1 MRRFVSFIAGIALF
15 TAALGFNGLRAADSP
30 RLLVTVVVDQMRA
43 DYLQVFARHWKNGVR
58 TLLDQGMVFEN
69 ARYPY
74 LVTVTCAG
82 HATIGTGALPHR
94 HGMINNTWW
103 QRKERAL
110 TGCSGDPATTDIT
123 YGRPIRL
130 GNSATNLMTPT
141 LADEL
146 RAQKPGARVVSVS
159 MKARSAIMLAGHA
172 AEAVVWFD
180 DPSGSWATSKAF
192 AAGPVPAVKDFV
204 EKNPYEKDLGRVWTL
219 SGPPESY
226 VNRDAGVGERP
237 PAGWNGLFPHPIVG
251 RGGVDGRG
259 LAEGR
264 AGAEGRG
271 TSEGRGG
278 IDAQFFALWQ
288 ATPLADAYLGRL
300 AESLVDN
307 FQLGQRDTTDFL
319 GISFSVLDDVGH
331 SFGPDSRE
339 IEDVLRQLD
348 ATLGA
353 LIAHLDAKV
362 GRGKYVLAFSA
373 DHGVAPMPVPP
384 RGGRVATEDV
394 RERIEDALRT
404 AWGPLPKG
412 TYVDAVNFTDVYFAD
427 GVFDKLRANATVMAS
442 VIKSVEEI
450 PGVLRVLRTDQLS
463 ESSRDPIVR
472 SAALSFVANRSGD
485 FMVVPKEYWFMSPR
499 AVIGTTHGSPYEYD
513 THVPVILL
521 GGAIKGGRSKANVTP
536 ADIAPTLGD
545 LAGVKLPMAEGHA
558 LLGADR

>member
-1 MRRFVSFIAGIALF
+1 MRRVTLLLIGAGLF
-15 TAALGFNGLRAADSP
+15 AATLGFNGVRAADSP
-30 RLLVTVVVDQMRA
+30 RLLVTVVVDQLRA
-43 DYLQVFARHWKNGVR
+43 DYLQQFNRHWRNGFR

-94 HGMINNTWW
+94 HGMVNNTWW

-110 TGCSGDPATTDIT
+110 TGCSADPATTEIT

-130 GNSATNLMTPT
+130 GNSAIHLLTPT

-159 MKARSAIMLAGHA
+159 MKARSAISLAGQA
-172 AEAVVWFD
+172 ADAVVWFD

-192 AAGPVPAVKDFV
+192 ASGPVEAVKDFV

-219 SGPPESY
+219 SGAPESY
-226 VNRDAGVGERP
+226 MNRDAGVGERP
-237 PAGWNGLFPHPIVG
+237 PAGWNGLFPHPIN
-251 RGGVDGRG
+251 
-259 LAEGR
+259 
-264 AGAEGRG
+264 
-271 TSEGRGG
+271 GRGG

-300 AESLVDN
+300 ASSLVDRYK
-307 FQLGQRDTTDFL
+307 LGQRDGTDFL
-319 GISFSVLDDVGH
+319 GVSFSVLDDVGH
-331 SFGPDSRE
+331 SFGPESRE
-339 IEDVLRQLD
+339 IEDILRQLD
-348 ATLGA
+348 VTLGT
-353 LIAHLDAKV
+353 LIADLDKKV
-362 GRGKYVLAFSA
+362 GRANYVLALSA
-373 DHGVAPMPVPP
+373 DHGVAPMPIPP

-404 AWGPLPKG
+404 AWGPLQKG
-412 TYVDAVNFTDVYFAD
+412 TYVEAVNFTDVYFAD
-427 GVFDKLRANATVMAS
+427 GVFDKLRGNGTLLAS
-442 VIKSVEEI
+442 VVKGLEEI

-463 ESSRDPIVR
+463 ETSRDPMVR
-472 SAALSFVANRSGD
+472 SAALSFMASRNGD
-485 FMVVPKEYWFMSPR
+485 LMVVPKEYWFMSPR

-513 THVPVILL
+513 THVPVIFL
-521 GGAIKGGRSKANVTP
+521 GGAVKSGRSKANVTP

-545 LAGVKLPMAEGHA
+545 LAGVKLPMAEGRA
-558 LLGADR
+558 LLGGDR

>member
-1 MRRFVSFIAGIALF
+1 MRRFVSLIGAACLF
-15 TAALGFNGLRAADSP
+15 AAALGFDTASLRAADSP
-30 RLLVTVVVDQMRA
+30 RLVVTVVVDQMRA
-43 DYLQVFARHWKNGVR
+43 DYLQVFNKHWRNGFR

-110 TGCSGDPATTDIT
+110 TGCSSDPETTDIS

-130 GNSATNLMTPT
+130 GNSAAHLLAPT

-159 MKARSAIMLAGHA
+159 MKARSAITLAGRA
-172 AEAVVWFD
+172 ADAVVWFD

-192 AAGPVPAVKDFV
+192 APAPVPAVKDFI

-219 SGPPESY
+219 SGPPDSY

-237 PAGWNGLFPHPIVG
+237 PAGWNGLFPHPITG
-251 RGGVDGRG
+251 RK
-259 LAEGR
+259 
-264 AGAEGRG
+264 GA
-271 TSEGRGG
+271 
-278 IDAQFFALWQ
+278 DDQFYALWQ
-288 ATPLADAYLGRL
+288 ATPLADIYLGKL
-300 AESLVDN
+300 AASLVDG
-307 FQLGQRDTTDFL
+307 FKLGQREGTDFL
-319 GISFSVLDDVGH
+319 GVSFSVLDDVGH

-339 IEDVLRQLD
+339 VEDILRQLD
-348 ATLGA
+348 VTLGS

-362 GRGKYVLAFSA
+362 GRANYVLALSA
-373 DHGVAPMPVPP
+373 DHGVAPMPIPP

-404 AWGPLPKG
+404 AWGPTDKG
-412 TYVDAVNFTDVYFAD
+412 TYVDSVNFTDVYFAD
-427 GVFDKLRANATVMAS
+427 GVYDKLRANATLMAS

-463 ESSRDPIVR
+463 DSSRDPMVR
-472 SAALSFVANRSGD
+472 SAALSYFSGRSGD
-485 FMVVPKEYWFMSPR
+485 LMVVPREYWFMSPR
-499 AVIGTTHGSPYEYD
+499 AVIGTTHGSPYQYD
-513 THVPVILL
+513 THVPLIFF
-521 GGAIKGGRSKANVTP
+521 GGALKVARSKASVTP
-536 ADIAPTLGD
+536 ADISPTLAD
-545 LAGVKLPMAEGHA
+545 LAGVKLPMAEGRA
-558 LLGADR
+558 LLGGER

>member
-1 MRRFVSFIAGIALF
+1 MAAACLF
-15 TAALGFNGLRAADSP
+15 AAALGFDTASLRAADSP
-30 RLLVTVVVDQMRA
+30 RLVVTVVVDQLRA
-43 DYLQVFARHWKNGVR
+43 DYLQVFNRHWRNGFR

-103 QRKERAL
+103 LRKERAL
-110 TGCSGDPATTDIT
+110 TGCSADPATTDIT

-130 GNSATNLMTPT
+130 GNSATHLLTPT

-159 MKARSAIMLAGHA
+159 MKARSAISLAGRA
-172 AEAVVWFD
+172 ADAVVWFD

-192 AAGPVPAVKDFV
+192 APGPVPAVKEFI

-237 PAGWNGLFPHPIVG
+237 LAGWNGLFPHPING
-251 RGGVDGRG
+251 RGGV
-259 LAEGR
+259 
-264 AGAEGRG
+264 
-271 TSEGRGG
+271 
-278 IDAQFFALWQ
+278 DAQFFALWQ
-288 ATPLADAYLGRL
+288 ATPLADVYLGKL
-300 AESLVDN
+300 AASLVDS
-307 FQLGQRDTTDFL
+307 FKLGQREGTDIL
-319 GISFSVLDDVGH
+319 GVSFSVLDDVGH
-331 SFGPDSRE
+331 AFGPNSRE
-339 IEDVLRQLD
+339 VEDILRQLD
-348 ATLGA
+348 VTLGT

-362 GRGKYVLAFSA
+362 GRANYVLALSA

-404 AWGPLPKG
+404 EWGRLDKG
-412 TYVDAVNFTDVYFAD
+412 TYVEAVNFTDVYFAD
-427 GVFDKLRANATVMAS
+427 GVYDKLRANAPLMAA

-463 ESSRDPIVR
+463 DSSSDPMVR
-472 SAALSFVANRSGD
+472 SAALSYFKGRSGD
-485 FMVVPKEYWFMSPR
+485 LMVVPREYWFMSPR

-513 THVPVILL
+513 THVPVIFL
-521 GGAIKGGRSKANVTP
+521 GGAVKAGRSKDSVTP
-536 ADIAPTLGD
+536 ADISPTLAD
-545 LAGVKLPMAEGHA
+545 LAGVKLPMAEGRA
-558 LLGADR
+558 LLGGER

>member
-1 MRRFVSFIAGIALF
+1 MRRFVSLLAGACLFAGALVF
-15 TAALGFNGLRAADSP
+15 DGGVLRAADP
-30 RLLVTVVVDQMRA
+30 PKLLVTVVVDQLRA
-43 DYLQVFARHWKNGVR
+43 DYLQVFNKHWRNGFR

-110 TGCSGDPATTDIT
+110 TGCSSDPATSDIT
-123 YGRPIRL
+123 YGRPVRL
-130 GNSATNLMTPT
+130 GNSATHLLAPT

-146 RAQKPGARVVSVS
+146 RGQKPGARVVSVS
-159 MKARSAIMLAGHA
+159 MKARSAIGLAGHA
-172 AEAVVWFD
+172 GDAVVWFD

-192 AAGPVPAVKDFV
+192 APGPVQAVKDFV

-219 SGPPESY
+219 SGPPDVY

-237 PAGWNGLFPHPIVG
+237 PAGWNGLFPHPVN
-251 RGGVDGRG
+251 
-259 LAEGR
+259 
-264 AGAEGRG
+264 
-271 TSEGRGG
+271 GRGG

-288 ATPLADAYLGRL
+288 ATPLADIYLGRL
-300 AESLVDN
+300 ASALVDDYK
-307 FQLGQRDTTDFL
+307 LGQREGTDFL
-319 GISFSVLDDVGH
+319 GVSFSVLDDVGH

-348 ATLGA
+348 VTLGT

-362 GRGKYVLAFSA
+362 GRANYVLALSA
-373 DHGVAPMPVPP
+373 DHGVAPMPIPP
-384 RGGRVATEDV
+384 RGGRVATDDV

-404 AWGPLPKG
+404 AWGPLEKG
-412 TYVDAVNFTDVYFAD
+412 TYVESVNFTDVYFAD
-427 GVFDKLRANATVMAS
+427 GVYDKLRANTTLLAS
-442 VIKSVEEI
+442 VVKSLEQI
-450 PGVLRVLRTDQLS
+450 PGVSRVLRTDQLS
-463 ESSRDPIVR
+463 ETSRDPMVR
-472 SAALSFVANRSGD
+472 AAALSYFSGRSGD
-485 FMVVPKEYWFMSPR
+485 LQVVPMEYWFMSPR

-513 THVPVILL
+513 THVPVIFF
-521 GGAIKGGRSKANVTP
+521 GGGIKAGRSKANVTP

-545 LAGVKLPMAEGHA
+545 LAGIKMPMAEGRA
-558 LLGADR
+558 LLGGDR